1 MKLPNP
7 HVFNTISEVGN
18 ILTSRQ
24 RLKQFMTLPLYANA
38 IYLMATTVILSLLG
52 FAFWTVVTRFY
63 TEVDVGFASAAISAL
78 SLITM
83 LSLVG
88 LDLSII
94 RFLPQEKKPQELI
107 NSYFTFIAII
117 SVVTVGIFTAG
128 LDLWSPSLSFI
139 KGNAVFCVVFIAT
152 AIMGAL
158 SRLIDNVFI
167 AKRKAGFTLLK
178 NIIFSVLKIPLPI
191 LFTLFF
197 HSFGIIASWG
207 ISIGISVAVSLLFF
221 MPRVQNHYK
230 LVPTLNLNLIRGIW
244 RYSGGNYLASLLTA
258 APATVLPM
266 MVVNILG
273 PVQNAYFY
281 IAWMV
286 ATLLFTIP
294 LSVSQSLFAEGSYF
308 EDKLRENV
316 IKSAKFTFLLLVP
329 AVILVILVGKWV
341 LLAFGQ
347 SYSENAL
354 HLLRILAV
362 SSLPLSVT
370 FIYSTVLRVTARIK
384 ELIIIWA
391 FSAVT
396 TLVVSYLIMPV
407 TGIISIGYAWLG
419 VQGALAIYILIIRRL
434 YRS

>member
-1 MKLPNP
+1 M
-7 HVFNTISEVGN
+7 
-18 ILTSRQ
+18 TS
-24 RLKQFMTLPLYANA
+24 PLYANA
-38 IYLMATTVILSLLG
+38 VYLMANNVVLSLLG

-63 TEVDVGFASAAISAL
+63 AEVDVGFASASISAL
-78 SLITM
+78 SLIAM

-107 NSYFTFIAII
+107 NSYFTLTAII
-117 SVVTVGIFTAG
+117 SVVAVGIFTAG

-139 KGNAVFCVVFIAT
+139 KGNAIFCVVFIAT
-152 AIMGAL
+152 AILGAL

-207 ISIGISVAVSLLFF
+207 ISLGIAVVVSLLFF
-221 MPRVQNHYK
+221 LPRVQNHYK
-230 LVPTLNLNLIRGIW
+230 LVPTLNLNRIRGIW
-244 RYSGGNYLASLLTA
+244 RYSGGNYLASLLTT

-294 LSVSQSLFAEGSYF
+294 LGVSQSLFAEGSHF

-329 AVILVILVGKWV
+329 AVILVILVGRWILPSKYHPVKAEDAAQTGRDVPPACRRHGRIYDKTPV
-341 LLAFGQ
+341 LPSSCQRL
-347 SYSENAL
+347 SENV
-354 HLLRILAV
+354 R
-362 SSLPLSVT
+362 
-370 FIYSTVLRVTARIK
+370 ARRAIPKK
-384 ELIIIWA
+384 E
-391 FSAVT
+391 V
-396 TLVVSYLIMPV
+396 
-407 TGIISIGYAWLG
+407 
-419 VQGALAIYILIIRRL
+419 L
-434 YRS
+434 YRDEADIDRNPVAKCILSRLRLPITPPSHCVR